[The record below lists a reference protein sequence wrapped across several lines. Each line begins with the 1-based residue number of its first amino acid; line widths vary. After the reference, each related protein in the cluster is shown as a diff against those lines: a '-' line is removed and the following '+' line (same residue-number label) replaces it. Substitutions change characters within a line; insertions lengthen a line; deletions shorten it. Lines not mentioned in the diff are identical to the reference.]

1 LLTKGDCIL
10 ATFTN
15 RATLTYNGTVVNSNT
30 VTGEIREVLSATKRA
45 LVDTYTVDDTVTYI
59 VSLVN
64 TGSEAYTD
72 LTVTDD
78 LGAYVQ
84 GGITLYPLSYVDGS
98 VSYYVNGILQPTPA
112 VTDAQPLTV
121 TGISVPAGGNALIVY
136 AANVNE
142 FAPLAAGSTVIN
154 TASITGGGLTQPVTA
169 TETITAAEGAQLS
182 IIKSLS
188 PDVVEEDGQLTYTF
202 VIRNFG
208 NAPIVATDNAV
219 VSDLFNPILD
229 PITVTF
235 NGAVWAEGTNY
246 TYDTAT
252 GLFVTS
258 PGPITVPAATF
269 AQDPVTGVW
278 TVTPGVST
286 LIVTGTV

>member
-1 LLTKGDCIL
+1 M

-15 RATLTYNGTVVNSNT
+15 RATLIYNGTVVNSNT
-30 VTGEIREVLSATKRA
+30 VTGEIREALSVTKRA
-45 LVDTYTVDDTVTYI
+45 LIDTYTANDTVTYI

-64 TGSEAYTD
+64 TGSETYTD

-78 LGAYVQ
+78 LGAYTQ

-136 AANVNE
+136 AATVNE
-142 FAPLAAGSTVIN
+142 FAPLAVGSTVIN
-154 TASITGGGLTQPVTA
+154 TASITGGGLPQPVTA

-182 IIKSLS
+182 ITKSLS
-188 PDVVEEDGQLTYTF
+188 PEVVEEDGQLTYTF

-235 NGAVWAEGTNY
+235 NGAVWTEGTNY

-252 GLFVTS
+252 GLFVTV

>member
-1 LLTKGDCIL
+1 MAI
-10 ATFTN
+10 FTN

-45 LVDTYTVDDTVTYI
+45 LVDTYTADDTVTYI

-78 LGAYVQ
+78 LGAYAQ
-84 GGITLYPLSYVDGS
+84 GGNTLYPLSYVDGS
-98 VSYYVNGILQPTPA
+98 VSYYVNGILQPTPI

-136 AANVNE
+136 ATTVNE
-142 FAPLAAGSTVIN
+142 FAPLAAGSTVVN

-208 NAPIVATDNAV
+208 NTPIVATDNAV

-235 NGAVWAEGTNY
+235 NGAVWAEDTNY

-286 LIVTGTV
+286 LVVTGTV

>member
-1 LLTKGDCIL
+1 M

-15 RATLTYNGTVVNSNT
+15 RATLIYNGTVVNSNT

-45 LVDTYTVDDTVTYI
+45 LVDTYTADDTVTYI

-64 TGSEAYTD
+64 TGSETYTD

-78 LGAYVQ
+78 LGAYTQ

-136 AANVNE
+136 AATVNE
-142 FAPLAAGSTVIN
+142 FAPLAVGSTVIN
-154 TASITGGGLTQPVTA
+154 TASITGGGLPQPVTA

-182 IIKSLS
+182 ITKSLS
-188 PDVVEEDGQLTYTF
+188 PEVVEEDGQLTYTF

-235 NGAVWAEGTNY
+235 NGAVWTEGTNY

-252 GLFVTS
+252 GLFVTV

>member
-1 LLTKGDCIL
+1 M

-45 LVDTYTVDDTVTYI
+45 LVDTYTVEDTVTYI
-59 VSLVN
+59 VSIVN
-64 TGSEAYTD
+64 TGSEEYTN

-78 LGAYVQ
+78 LGAYDQ
-84 GGITLYPLSYVDGS
+84 GGNTLYPLTYVDGS
-98 VSYYVNGILQPTPA
+98 VSYYFNGILQPTPA

-142 FAPLAAGSTVIN
+142 FAPLAAGSTVVN
-154 TASITGGGLTQPVTA
+154 TASITGEGLTQPVTA

-182 IIKSLS
+182 ITKSLS

-219 VSDLFNPILD
+219 VSDVFNPILD

-252 GLFVTS
+252 GLFETV
-258 PGPITVPAATF
+258 PGPITVPAASY
-269 AQDPVTGVW
+269 AQDSVTGVW

-286 LIVTGTV
+286 LVVTGTV

>member
-1 LLTKGDCIL
+1 M

-45 LVDTYTVDDTVTYI
+45 LVDTYTADDTVTYI

-72 LTVTDD
+72 LTLTDD
-78 LGAYVQ
+78 LGAYAQ
-84 GGITLYPLSYVDGS
+84 GGNTLYPLSYVDGS
-98 VSYYVNGILQPTPA
+98 VSYYVNGILQPTPV

-121 TGISVPAGGNALIVY
+121 TGITVPAGGNALIIY
-136 AANVNE
+136 QAEVNE
-142 FAPLAAGSTVIN
+142 FAPLASGSTVVN

-169 TETITAAEGAQLS
+169 SETITVGDSAQLS
-182 IIKSLS
+182 ITKSLS

-252 GLFVTS
+252 GLFETV
-258 PGPITVPAATF
+258 PGPITVPAATY

-278 TVTPGVST
+278 TVVPGVST
-286 LIVTGTV
+286 LVVTGTV

>member
-1 LLTKGDCIL
+1 M

-45 LVDTYTVDDTVTYI
+45 LVNTYSADDTVTYI
-59 VSLVN
+59 VSIVN
-64 TGSEAYTD
+64 TGAEDYTN

-78 LGAYVQ
+78 LGAYDQ
-84 GGITLYPLSYVDGS
+84 GGNTLYPLTYVDGS
-98 VSYYVNGILQPTPA
+98 VSYYVNGVLQPTPA

-121 TGISVPAGGNALIVY
+121 TGISVPAGGNALVIY
-136 AANVNE
+136 AAEVNE
-142 FAPLAAGSTVIN
+142 FAPLAAGSTVVN
-154 TASITGGGLTQPVTA
+154 TVSITGGGLTQPVMA

-182 IIKSLS
+182 ITKSLS

-219 VSDLFNPILD
+219 VSDVFNPILD

-252 GLFVTS
+252 GLFETV
-258 PGPITVPAATF
+258 PGPITVPAASY

-286 LIVTGTV
+286 LVVTGTV